1 MIEPLFVVASILPVA
16 VVRSAAISATDQ
28 FYSATVVHLVL
39 QPVPQTSP
47 STTVSTPRVSVVE
60 PFRWKP
66 FLWNNSGLS
75 GARSNCEPR
84 ERWPMGFFLVQRS
97 FQEFQ
102 AKMMCRLFSK
112 KSSGVIKNSIKIRWF
127 KCFEKTA
134 SRRGVPRPPKPPNV
148 TWNGNRLTPGTLRT
162 PETWCSA
169 LMGCKEHFKWI
180 NHEHVVTSPRI
191 YGVKIYKSIQG
202 FRGGGGLNLGSFF
215 RWKKRAME
223 VFVHPGRLTWNIIM
237 EAWKIIFLSK
247 WVICRFYVNLPGWKL
262 RHLGRVD
269 HKLQLQG
276 AVSQNHNML
285 IDPQQMKT
293 KQMGHGYR
301 NNTISIPQKVVPE
314 ILGRPLHLSQIFS
327 AKKLPK

>member
-84 ERWPMGFFLVQRS
+84 ERWPMVFFWFRGVFRS
-97 FQEFQ
+97 FKQ
-102 AKMMCRLFSK
+102 MMCRLFSK

-134 SRRGVPRPPKPPNV
+134 SRRGVPRSPKPPNV
-148 TWNGNRLTPGTLRT
+148 TWNGNRLTPGTLGTRD
-162 PETWCSA
+162 
-169 LMGCKEHFKWI
+169 LMLCFDRDVRNTSSGI

-202 FRGGGGLNLGSFF
+202 FRGGGGLKLRVFF
-215 RWKKRAME
+215 QVEKGGME
-223 VFVHPGRLTWNIIM
+223 VLVFAMLKLTTSCSFKVRFPKKENSTL
-237 EAWKIIFLSK
+237 AQGKNNSKPYGCFLK
-247 WVICRFYVNLPGWKL
+247 WWYPKT
-262 RHLGRVD
+262 
-269 HKLQLQG
+269 
-276 AVSQNHNML
+276 SQNEH
-285 IDPQQMKT
+285 
-293 KQMGHGYR
+293 
-301 NNTISIPQKVVPE
+301 
-314 ILGRPLHLSQIFS
+314 F
-327 AKKLPK
+327 